1 MLAALDGVAPSLGS
15 GVWVAESAD
24 VIGNVVLEARAS
36 VWFQAVIRGDQD
48 RIAIGPESNV
58 QDGAVLH
65 TDAGIPLT
73 VGTRVT
79 VGHKVMLH
87 GCTIGDD
94 VLIGIGSI
102 VLNGARIGAESVVG
116 ANSLITEGKTYPE
129 GVLIL
134 GAPAKVVRELDD
146 SERAL
151 IRGAAAHY
159 VDNARRFAAGLSTTG
174 KPS

>member
-1 MLAALDGVAPSLGS
+1 MMLASLDGVAPSLGD
-15 GVWVAESAD
+15 GVWVADSAD
-24 VIGNVVLEARAS
+24 VIGDVVLGARSS

-73 VGTRVT
+73 VGARVT
-79 VGHKVMLH
+79 VGHKAMLH

-102 VLNGARIGAESVVG
+102 VLNGARIGPNSVVG
-116 ANSLITEGKTYPE
+116 ANTLVTEGKSSLSWRAT
-129 GVLIL
+129 LA
-134 GAPAKVVRELDD
+134 GAP
-146 SERAL
+146 S
-151 IRGAAAHY
+151 I
-159 VDNARRFAAGLSTTG
+159 ST
-174 KPS
+174 PSAND